1 MLRHL
6 TAGGL
11 LCFLVFLSACSS
23 MNSKVGGVLNLDTDL
38 KLIVSA
44 DSDVNP
50 DESGKPSPVFVRLYE
65 LKDTKMLDKA
75 DFLAV
80 YERDEEVLG
89 KDLIAKQELKRL
101 APGDSREEQFV
112 LNPETQYIALYAEF
126 FNYKNAGYKVV
137 VPITTNNILRNA
149 VKIRLSGNRIFLE
162 NK

>member
-1 MLRHL
+1 
-6 TAGGL
+6 
-11 LCFLVFLSACSS
+11 